1 MIARDFTALA
11 IETSTEVCS
20 IGICRDGQIMQ
31 RDYSGLADRSRSI
44 YAWLGE
50 LLAGNALQLSD
61 LDAIA
66 FGQGPG
72 AFTGLRVAAAVAQGL
87 GRGAGL
93 PVVPVSSLQALALSA
108 AADSP
113 ASLTVAAALDARMDE
128 VYLGV
133 FRVQNNELETLLADC
148 LAKPDAVELPGEAAM
163 LAAGPGWLA
172 QPSMTRRLAKRISCV
187 NGDLRPQAG
196 ALLQLAEPLLRA
208 GKGLDAA
215 AAVPNYLRN
224 RVTG

>member
-1 MIARDFTALA
+1 MIAADFTGLA

-20 IGICRDGQIMQ
+20 IAVCRDGRIMQ

-50 LLAGNALQLSD
+50 LLEVNELRLAD

-72 AFTGLRVAAAVAQGL
+72 AFTGLRIAAAVAQGL

-93 PVVPVSSLQALALSA
+93 PIIPVSSLQALALSA
-108 AADSP
+108 AANSS

-128 VYLGV
+128 IYLGIY
-133 FRVQNNELETLLADC
+133 RLQNNELETLLADC
-148 LAKPDAVELPGEAAM
+148 LAKPDEVELPGGAAL

-172 QPSMTRRLAKRISCV
+172 QPSMSRRLARRITAV

>member
-1 MIARDFTALA
+1 MIARDFTGLA

-20 IGICRDGQIMQ
+20 IAVCRDGRIMQ

-50 LLAGNALQLSD
+50 LLEGNELRLAD

-93 PVVPVSSLQALALSA
+93 PIVPVSSLQALAFGA
-108 AADSP
+108 AMNSS
-113 ASLTVAAALDARMDE
+113 ASLTVAAALDARMGE

-133 FRVQNNELETLLADC
+133 YRLQDNELDTLLADC
-148 LAKPDAVELPGEAAM
+148 LAKPEQLELPGEAAM

-172 QPSMTRRLAKRISCV
+172 QPSMTRRLATRITGV
-187 NGDLRPQAG
+187 NGDLRPQA
-196 ALLQLAEPLLRA
+196 ASLLQLAEPLLRA

-215 AAVPNYLRN
+215 EAVPNYLRN